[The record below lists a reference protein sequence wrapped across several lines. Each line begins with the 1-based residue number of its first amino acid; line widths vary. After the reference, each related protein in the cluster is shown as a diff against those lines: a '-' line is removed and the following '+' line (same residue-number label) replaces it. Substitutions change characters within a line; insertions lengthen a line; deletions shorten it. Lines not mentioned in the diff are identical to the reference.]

1 MSERSKYYYE
11 MKDLYG
17 ALAPEQK
24 LQALCRELGSH
35 IETLKALVEKGQAVD
50 SRLFQ
55 KEFPW
60 HESAMRVFTEKV
72 QTIDNL
78 RIETLSGK
86 AESESK
92 ISYLHYLIGM
102 PLSAIYGYADVI
114 LHSISEVDE
123 LAIPDEY
130 EYWVN
135 DIARTVLM
143 IWDLFF
149 ALTGKRVQD

>member
-1 MSERSKYYYE
+1 
-11 MKDLYG
+11 
-17 ALAPEQK
+17 
-24 LQALCRELGSH
+24 
-35 IETLKALVEKGQAVD
+35 
-50 SRLFQ
+50 
-55 KEFPW
+55 
-60 HESAMRVFTEKV
+60 MRVFTEKV